1 MDDGKGLNQ
10 FTIHLGGQSQRIR
23 QVGGIDRLHV
33 HLIASALHVDEAAI
47 PAVEELR
54 VTPWSGTL
62 LDGLF
67 KLEALGGR

>member
-10 FTIHLGGQSQRIR
+10 FTMDLGGQPQRIR

-47 PAVEELR
+47 SAVEELR
-54 VTPWSGTL
+54 VTPWSGSF

-67 KLEALGGR
+67 KLEALWSR